1 MEMEQDESDDGMA
14 SALANPDAHLDRIRR
29 YEVTI
34 ERSYHRALDQ
44 LRKLQKDRRA
54 VEREANSAPAA
65 PANGFVSQDDDPIT
79 PLAFP
84 GARFVSHEPLDKA
97 IAELAALYDEDPP
110 AAA

>member
-1 MEMEQDESDDGMA
+1 
-14 SALANPDAHLDRIRR
+14 
-29 YEVTI
+29 VTI

-44 LRKLQKDRRA
+44 LRKLQKERRS
-54 VEREANSAPAA
+54 VEKEAAAAHKPSAS
-65 PANGFVSQDDDPIT
+65 GFVSQDDDPIT
-79 PLAFP
+79 ALAFP